1 MNSEA
6 IFKVIEQAKLS
17 EAKTSAFH
25 HMMEDKVYKLHLI
38 IGLHNEDQAQCL
50 VKFATEYIEMAPRV
64 MECVAA
70 CAKEANADFLFE
82 PLLEKAYNYFINP
95 TVIFS
100 HYTGLDGLLMKAYLC
115 HRLLEEMYENN
126 KSIRNSKLCAVEVTQ
141 ANLLAHQLIG
151 EPFANELDESALITV
166 KEIAGTPDYYNL
178 NLNIFV
184 EQAQHQ
190 AWNWMREYWQNL
202 LSRNHIQLHFS
213 YRNVF

>member
-6 IFKVIEQAKLS
+6 VFRVINQAKLS
-17 EAKTSAFH
+17 EAKTGAFH
-25 HMMEDKVYKLHLI
+25 HMMEDKIYQLHLI
-38 IGLHNEDQAQCL
+38 IGLHANDPAQCL

-64 MECVAA
+64 MECVEA
-70 CAKEANADFLFE
+70 CAKEAHTEQLFE
-82 PLLEKAYNYFINP
+82 PFLQAAYNYFVHP
-95 TVIFS
+95 TMMFS

-126 KSIRNSKLCAVEVTQ
+126 KSIRNSQLCAVEVTQ

-151 EPFANELDESALITV
+151 EPFANELDQSALITV
-166 KEIAGTPDYYNL
+166 QQIAGSPDYYEL
-178 NLNIFV
+178 NLNPFV

-190 AWNWMREYWQNL
+190 AWNWMREYWQSL
-202 LSRNHIQLHFS
+202 LSRNHIQFHFS